1 MGSTNGTFVNGEK
14 KIAGSPRS
22 SHEGDRILVGTID
35 HQGGRAV
42 EGSVAQ
48 QTEAEARR
56 RLEAG
61 AQQRQQT
68 QGRPMSGVIEEIPLP
83 DLLQLLSTSRKS
95 GVLTIN
101 NGVSIGKIYLR
112 KGAIY
117 FATINDDF
125 AVSPQKA
132 IYRMLTRSTGTIELE
147 PRVEIQ
153 VMEEIQESTEG
164 LLHARASAS
173 STKFGNRC
181 KESSLRRSVRSPSGR
196 ADAASLA
203 GKLRDLTP
211 SELDTFQLVL
221 DHGQLQKVL
230 DNFPGTDLDAA
241 QNIIAL
247 MKREFV
253 VSPLH
258 RRRADH
264 PLRETP
270 PRRFRIEML
279 STETRLGSFV
289 PRDLAT
295 DPADPSC
302 RRGGG
307 ITAARGRDR
316 RRRYLDRSLPAG
328 WRLRGARDRS
338 AVCRRAPAA
347 RGPVLDLVR
356 RVRAPSRFDRLLV
369 ETPESDAA
377 LGKARDR
384 SPARASRT

>member
-1 MGSTNGTFVNGEK
+1 VAGSLSMNDRPRYALRFISGKYQGGEFPLRMNREIIIGRSSDLDMVLVEDMVSRRHAKISSTDGDVYIQDMGSTNGTFVNGEK
-14 KIAGSPRS
+14 IAGRAQL
-22 SHEGDRILVGTID
+22 HEGDRILVGTSIIKVV
-35 HQGGRAV
+35 AV

-48 QTEAEARR
+48 QSEAEARR

-117 FATINDDF
+117 FATINDDY
-125 AVSPQKA
+125 AISPQKA
-132 IYRMLTRSTGTIELE
+132 IYRMLTWLSGTFELE
-147 PRVEIQ
+147 PSVELQ

-164 LLHARASAS
+164 LLME
-173 STKFGNRC
+173 G
-181 KESSLRRSVRSPSGR
+181 VRQLDEFRNLQKQLPPLGSPL
-196 ADAASLA
+196 AVPTPLA

-241 QNIIAL
+241 QNIISL

-253 VSPLH
+253 V
-258 RRRADH
+258 
-264 PLRETP
+264 
-270 PRRFRIEML
+270 
-279 STETRLGSFV
+279 V
-289 PRDLAT
+289 P
-295 DPADPSC
+295 
-302 RRGGG
+302 
-307 ITAARGRDR
+307 
-316 RRRYLDRSLPAG
+316 
-328 WRLRGARDRS
+328 
-338 AVCRRAPAA
+338 
-347 RGPVLDLVR
+347 
-356 RVRAPSRFDRLLV
+356 
-369 ETPESDAA
+369 
-377 LGKARDR
+377 
-384 SPARASRT
+384 

>member
-1 MGSTNGTFVNGEK
+1 VAAGHPHMNDRPRYALRFISGKYQGGEFPLRMNREIIIGRSSDLDMVLVEDMVSRRHAKISSTDGDVYIQDMGSTNGTFVNGEK
-14 KIAGSPRS
+14 IAGRAQL
-22 SHEGDRILVGTID
+22 HEGDRILVGTSIIKVV
-35 HQGGRAV
+35 AV

-48 QTEAEARR
+48 QSEAEARR

-117 FATINDDF
+117 FATINDDY
-125 AVSPQKA
+125 AISPQKA
-132 IYRMLTRSTGTIELE
+132 IYRMLTWLSGTFELE
-147 PRVEIQ
+147 PSVELQ

-164 LLHARASAS
+164 LLME
-173 STKFGNRC
+173 G
-181 KESSLRRSVRSPSGR
+181 VRQLDEFRNLQKQLPPLGSPL
-196 ADAASLA
+196 AVPTPLA

-241 QNIIAL
+241 QNIISL

-253 VSPLH
+253 V
-258 RRRADH
+258 
-264 PLRETP
+264 
-270 PRRFRIEML
+270 
-279 STETRLGSFV
+279 V
-289 PRDLAT
+289 P
-295 DPADPSC
+295 
-302 RRGGG
+302 
-307 ITAARGRDR
+307 
-316 RRRYLDRSLPAG
+316 
-328 WRLRGARDRS
+328 
-338 AVCRRAPAA
+338 
-347 RGPVLDLVR
+347 
-356 RVRAPSRFDRLLV
+356 
-369 ETPESDAA
+369 
-377 LGKARDR
+377 
-384 SPARASRT
+384 